1 MSLDIWTQC
10 AGPNRVAPIAC
21 RAWRVVEAQ
30 HKVMTR
36 RLVDDLEEQIL
47 LEQIVDD
54 VKPPRPPGP
63 QFEGLHFL
71 LFTPFRHPP
80 LKGGSRFGAPT
91 ERGLWYG
98 AKLLET
104 CLAEKAYYQIL
115 FAAGT
120 SAQLKN
126 LSCLWSA
133 YQAEIKASRGI
144 DFTAPPFAAFQAEIS
159 SPTSYAVSQRL
170 GKQMRA
176 AAIEA
181 CVYQSARC
189 RKQGDAIAL
198 IEPAFG
204 SHSPLRASQT
214 WVCSLT
220 GDGCQVSP
228 ANVAAS
234 VVFEFKRSDFEVD
247 GVLPQPCMAL

>member
-10 AGPNRVAPIAC
+10 AGPSRVAPIAC
-21 RAWRVVEAQ
+21 KAWRVVEAQ

-54 VKPPRPPGP
+54 IKPPRPPGA

-71 LFTPFRHPP
+71 LLTPFRHPP
-80 LKGGSRFGAPT
+80 LKGGSRFGTPA

-120 SAQLKN
+120 AAQLKN

-133 YQAEIKASRGI
+133 YQAEIDASRGI
-144 DFTAPPFAAFQAEIS
+144 DFTARPFTAFQDEIS
-159 SPTSYAVSQRL
+159 SPTSYASSQRL
-170 GKQMRA
+170 GTQMRA

-189 RKQGDAIAL
+189 RRKGDAIAL

-204 SHSPLRASQT
+204 SPSPLRASQT

-234 VVFEFKRSDFEVD
+234 DVYEFKRADFEV
-247 GVLPQPCMAL
+247 GGLLPQPCMAL

>member
-36 RLVDDLEEQIL
+36 RLVDDLEEQLL

-104 CLAEKAYYQIL
+104 CLTEKAYYQIL

-120 SAQLKN
+120 TARLKN

-144 DFTAPPFAAFQAEIS
+144 DFTAPPFAAFEAEIS
-159 SPTSYAVSQRL
+159 SPTSYAFSQRL
-170 GKQMRA
+170 GTQMRA

-189 RKQGDAIAL
+189 RKKGDAIAL

-234 VVFEFKRSDFEVD
+234 VVFEFKRSDFEVA

>member
-1 MSLDIWTQC
+1 MSRDIWTQC

-21 RAWRVVEAQ
+21 KAWRVVEAQ

-36 RLVDDLEEQIL
+36 RLVDDLEEQLL

-71 LFTPFRHPP
+71 LSTPFRHPP
-80 LKGGSRFGAPT
+80 LKGGSRFGTPA

-120 SAQLKN
+120 TAKLNN

-133 YQAEIKASRGI
+133 YQAEIRASRGI
-144 DFTAPPFAAFQAEIS
+144 DFTAPQFAAFEDEIS
-159 SPTSYAVSQRL
+159 SPTSYAFSQRL
-170 GKQMRA
+170 GTQMRA

-181 CVYQSARC
+181 CVYHSARC
-189 RKQGDAIAL
+189 RKKGDAIAL

-204 SHSPLRASQT
+204 SRFPLRASQT

-220 GDGCQVSP
+220 GSGCQVAP
-228 ANVAAS
+228 GNVTTS
-234 VVFEFKRSDFEVD
+234 DVLEFKRSDFEVD

>member
-10 AGPNRVAPIAC
+10 GGPNRVAPIAC
-21 RAWRVVEAQ
+21 KAWRVVEAQ

-47 LEQIVDD
+47 LEQIVDHA
-54 VKPPRPPGP
+54 KPPRPPGA

-80 LKGGSRFGAPT
+80 LKGGSRFGTAA

-115 FAAGT
+115 FATGT
-120 SAQLKN
+120 RAKLKR

-133 YQAEIKASRGI
+133 YRAEIKASRGI
-144 DFTAPPFAAFQAEIS
+144 DLTSPAFAAFQDDIS
-159 SPTSYAVSQRL
+159 SPSTYVFSHRL
-170 GKQMRA
+170 GRQMRA
-176 AAIEA
+176 TAVQA
-181 CVYQSARC
+181 CLYHSARC
-189 RKQGDAIAL
+189 RKKGQAIAL
-198 IEPAFG
+198 LEPAFA
-204 SHSPLRASQT
+204 SHSPLGASQT
-214 WVCSLT
+214 WVCTLT
-220 GDGCQVSP
+220 GDGCQVTP
-228 ANVAAS
+228 ANVTAS
-234 VVFEFKRSDFEVD
+234 EVFEFKRSDFEVD

>member
-1 MSLDIWTQC
+1 MSRDIWTQC

-21 RAWRVVEAQ
+21 KAWRVVEAQ

-36 RLVDDLEEQIL
+36 RLVDDLEEQLL

-80 LKGGSRFGAPT
+80 LKGGSRFGTPA

-104 CLAEKAYYQIL
+104 CLAEKAYFQIL

-120 SAQLKN
+120 TAKLNN

-133 YQAEIKASRGI
+133 YQAEIRASRGI
-144 DFTAPPFAAFQAEIS
+144 DFTAPPFAAFEGEIS
-159 SPTSYAVSQRL
+159 SPSSYAFSQRL
-170 GKQMRA
+170 GTQMRA

-181 CVYQSARC
+181 CVYRSARC
-189 RKQGDAIAL
+189 RKKGDAIAL

-204 SHSPLRASQT
+204 SRSPLRASQT

-220 GDGCQVSP
+220 GRGCQVAP
-228 ANVAAS
+228 GNVTTS
-234 VVFEFKRSDFEVD
+234 DVLEFKRSDFEVD

>member
-1 MSLDIWTQC
+1 MSRDIWTQC
-10 AGPNRVAPIAC
+10 AGPNRVAPIAGK
-21 RAWRVVEAQ
+21 AWRVVEAQ

-47 LEQIVDD
+47 LEEIVDD

-80 LKGGSRFGAPT
+80 LKGGSRFGTPA

-98 AKLLET
+98 ARLLET

-120 SAQLKN
+120 TAKLKN

-144 DFTAPPFAAFQAEIS
+144 DFTAPPFAAFEHQIS
-159 SPTSYAVSQRL
+159 SPTSYAFSQRL
-170 GKQMRA
+170 GTQMRA
-176 AAIEA
+176 AAVDA
-181 CVYQSARC
+181 CVYRSARC
-189 RKQGDAIAL
+189 PKKGHAIAL

-204 SHSPLRASQT
+204 SPSPLRASQT

-220 GDGCQVSP
+220 GNGCQVSP
-228 ANVAAS
+228 ANVAAAD
-234 VVFEFKRSDFEVD
+234 VLEFKRSDFEIA

>member
-1 MSLDIWTQC
+1 MSRDIWTQC

-21 RAWRVVEAQ
+21 KAWRVVEAQ

-36 RLVDDLEEQIL
+36 RLVDDLEEQLL

-80 LKGGSRFGAPT
+80 LKGGSRFGTPAD
-91 ERGLWYG
+91 RGLWYG

-120 SAQLKN
+120 TAKLKN

-133 YQAEIKASRGI
+133 YQAEIRASRGI
-144 DFTAPPFAAFQAEIS
+144 DFTAPPFAAFEDEIS
-159 SPTSYAVSQRL
+159 SPTSYAFSQRL
-170 GKQMRA
+170 GTQMRA

-181 CVYQSARC
+181 CVYHSARC
-189 RKQGDAIAL
+189 RKKGDAIAL

-204 SHSPLRASQT
+204 SRSPLRASQT

-220 GDGCQVSP
+220 GDGSQVAP
-228 ANVAAS
+228 GNVTTS
-234 VVFEFKRSDFEVD
+234 DVLEFKRSDFEVD

>member
-10 AGPNRVAPIAC
+10 AGPNRVAPIAGK
-21 RAWRVVEAQ
+21 AWRVVEAQ

-36 RLVDDLEEQIL
+36 RLVDDLEEQLL

-80 LKGGSRFGAPT
+80 LKGGSRFGTPT

-98 AKLLET
+98 ARLLET

-115 FAAGT
+115 FALGT

-133 YQAEIKASRGI
+133 YQAEIEASRGI
-144 DFTAPPFAAFQAEIS
+144 DFTAPPFATFTDEIS

-189 RKQGDAIAL
+189 RKKGDAIAL

-204 SHSPLRASQT
+204 SPSPLRASQT

-220 GDGCQVSP
+220 GAGCQVSP

-234 VVFEFKRSDFEVD
+234 AVFEFKRSDFEVD
-247 GVLPQPCMAL
+247 GVLPQPCLAL

>member
-10 AGPNRVAPIAC
+10 AGPSRAAPIAC

-47 LEQIVDD
+47 LEEIVDD

-80 LKGGSRFGAPT
+80 LKGGSRFGTPT

-120 SAQLKN
+120 TAQLKN

-144 DFTAPPFAAFQAEIS
+144 DFTAPPFAAFQDDIS
-159 SPTSYAVSQRL
+159 SPTSYAISQRL
-170 GKQMRA
+170 GAQMRA

-189 RKQGDAIAL
+189 RKKGDAIAL

-204 SHSPLRASQT
+204 NRSPLRASQT

-234 VVFEFKRSDFEVD
+234 VVFEFRRSDFEID
-247 GVLPQPCMAL
+247 GVLPQPCMAP

>member
-1 MSLDIWTQC
+1 MSRDIWTRC
-10 AGPNRVAPIAC
+10 AGPSRAAPLAC

-47 LEQIVDD
+47 LEEIVDD
-54 VKPPRPPGP
+54 VKPPRPPGA
-63 QFEGLHFL
+63 QFERLHFL

-80 LKGGSRFGAPT
+80 LKGGSRFGTPA

-120 SAQLKN
+120 AAQLKN

-133 YQAEIKASRGI
+133 YQAEIKAKRAI
-144 DFTAPPFAAFQAEIS
+144 DFTAPPFASFEDAIS
-159 SPTSYAVSQRL
+159 SPSSYAFSQRL
-170 GKQMRA
+170 GTQMRA

-181 CVYQSARC
+181 CVYRSARS
-189 RKQGDAIAL
+189 RKKGDAVAL
-198 IEPAFG
+198 FEPAFA
-204 SHSPLRASQT
+204 SPSPLRASQT

-220 GDGCQVSP
+220 GDGCQVAP
-228 ANVAAS
+228 GNAAAS
-234 VVFEFKRSDFEVD
+234 NVFEFKRSDFEVD
-247 GVLPQPCMAL
+247 GVLPQPCMAG

>member
-10 AGPNRVAPIAC
+10 AGPSRVAPIAC
-21 RAWRVVEAQ
+21 KAWRVVEAQ

-54 VKPPRPPGP
+54 IKPPRPPGA

-80 LKGGSRFGAPT
+80 LKGGSRFGTPA

-120 SAQLKN
+120 AAQLKN

-133 YQAEIKASRGI
+133 YQAEIDAPRGI
-144 DFTAPPFAAFQAEIS
+144 DFTSPPFAAFEREIS
-159 SPTSYAVSQRL
+159 SPTSYASSQRL
-170 GKQMRA
+170 GTQMRA

-189 RKQGDAIAL
+189 RKKGDAIAL

-204 SHSPLRASQT
+204 SPSPLRVSQT

-234 VVFEFKRSDFEVD
+234 DVYEFKRADFEV
-247 GVLPQPCMAL
+247 GGALPQTCMAL